1 MNSKPVFRFST
12 ILIIY
17 IFIPPNYFID
27 ILKVFLLTMVFYFFI
42 CYAYFNQ
49 TPGKYLL
56 QLKLLS
62 NNNQKLTLT
71 DFIKREFLFKYL
83 IGFLFPYAVLY
94 LFKWNDFNKNVI
106 AISVFTIIFYLIFW
120 LIKKETW
127 WNLLSKT
134 RVEIVI
140 VPKKNILLSYLIL
153 LSFLILSLSFIVHNN
168 NHYQKNDLK
177 IWGFQ
182 YPIKFKS
189 YPNNSDVKKYTDFLA
204 GQHLSPKE
212 YVFELFKT
220 NDVVILCESS
230 HQESTAWDLI
240 SDIVLDKRFIN
251 NVGNVFTEYGAVS
264 IVPK

>member
-1 MNSKPVFRFST
+1 MKLKFFFLRVSSVIIDVSL
-12 ILIIY
+12 IYALALIIY

-71 DFIKREFLFKYL
+71 DIIKREFLFKYL

-153 LSFLILSLSFIVHNN
+153 L
-168 NHYQKNDLK
+168 
-177 IWGFQ
+177 
-182 YPIKFKS
+182 
-189 YPNNSDVKKYTDFLA
+189 
-204 GQHLSPKE
+204 
-212 YVFELFKT
+212 
-220 NDVVILCESS
+220 
-230 HQESTAWDLI
+230 
-240 SDIVLDKRFIN
+240 
-251 NVGNVFTEYGAVS
+251 
-264 IVPK
+264 